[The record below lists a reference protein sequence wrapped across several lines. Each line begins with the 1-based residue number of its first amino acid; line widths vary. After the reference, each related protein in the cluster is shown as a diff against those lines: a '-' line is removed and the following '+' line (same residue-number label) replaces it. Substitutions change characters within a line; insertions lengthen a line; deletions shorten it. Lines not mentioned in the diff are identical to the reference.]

1 MQRAA
6 IYARLPEKGEHDL
19 EQCLNIIKEGKS
31 SLTNVY
37 VDFGQ
42 GGFDFERPEFRK
54 LELCVRERL
63 VDMVVIPSLM
73 QFCRDISKALAKIRE
88 FKSHGIAVYFCDLS
102 VKDMADDE
110 QEAFNAL
117 LDETLGIH
125 PSKTYGVGDSVE
137 DEISSDIEH
146 MEGYIDD
153 FQIVDEA
160 FLDEEVENDD

>member
-19 EQCLNIIKEGKS
+19 GQCLNIIKEGKS

-42 GGFDFERPEFRK
+42 SGFDFERPEFRK

-88 FKSHGIAVYFCDLS
+88 FKSHVKFSISQGICHYEAPFAVVILS
-102 VKDMADDE
+102 
-110 QEAFNAL
+110 
-117 LDETLGIH
+117 I
-125 PSKTYGVGDSVE
+125 
-137 DEISSDIEH
+137 
-146 MEGYIDD
+146 
-153 FQIVDEA
+153 
-160 FLDEEVENDD
+160 